1 MGFLSCLI
9 QKRFHLCQ
17 HTLILHTLEKG
28 VIFVLRRKK
37 IRCRRKRHRLKL
49 LVPVF
54 LLIGLFFVI
63 ECQLSPLVEKA
74 AASQAKQMFNQSV
87 NDAVTSQLNNKGIT
101 YTDLIHIEKAT
112 DGSVLAVTTDSL
124 KINQLKADIS
134 LAVQAALSQEKHRE
148 FSVPLGTLTGSNLL
162 RDKGPGIPIDISF
175 SGSVVT
181 DLKSEFTSAGINQ
194 TKHQILMTVKGYQ
207 VLMAP
212 GINTTVEVETTVA
225 VAETVIVGQVPEF
238 MADLSALKQ

>member
-87 NDAVTSQLNNKGIT
+87 NDAVTSQLNSNYRFPKNQSVKSR
-101 YTDLIHIEKAT
+101 YQPSCAV
-112 DGSVLAVTTDSL
+112 GSQPGKT
-124 KINQLKADIS
+124 
-134 LAVQAALSQEKHRE
+134 
-148 FSVPLGTLTGSNLL
+148 
-162 RDKGPGIPIDISF
+162 PGIF
-175 SGSVVT
+175 S
-181 DLKSEFTSAGINQ
+181 
-194 TKHQILMTVKGYQ
+194 
-207 VLMAP
+207 
-212 GINTTVEVETTVA
+212 A
-225 VAETVIVGQVPEF
+225 VRNL
-238 MADLSALKQ
+238 DRK

>member
-74 AASQAKQMFNQSV
+74 AASQ
-87 NDAVTSQLNNKGIT
+87 LNNKGIT

-134 LAVQAALSQEKHRE
+134 LAVQSALSQEKHRE

>member
-49 LVPVF
+49 LIPVF

-112 DGSVLAVTTDSL
+112 DGSCFSGYYRFPKNQSVKSRYQPSCAVG
-124 KINQLKADIS
+124 
-134 LAVQAALSQEKHRE
+134 SQPGK
-148 FSVPLGTLTGSNLL
+148 T
-162 RDKGPGIPIDISF
+162 PGIFSAVRNLDRKQSF
-175 SGSVVT
+175 
-181 DLKSEFTSAGINQ
+181 ERQRAR
-194 TKHQILMTVKGYQ
+194 Y
-207 VLMAP
+207 P
-212 GINTTVEVETTVA
+212 Y
-225 VAETVIVGQVPEF
+225 
-238 MADLSALKQ
+238 